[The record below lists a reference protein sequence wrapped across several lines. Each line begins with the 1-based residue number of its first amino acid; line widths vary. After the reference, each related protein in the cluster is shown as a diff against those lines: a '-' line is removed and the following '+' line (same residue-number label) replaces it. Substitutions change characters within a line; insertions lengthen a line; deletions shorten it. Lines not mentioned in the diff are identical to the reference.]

1 MANTTYNIDIQVQS
15 KSLGQLEEEL
25 SQINAELKQVK
36 VGSEAFKDLSKQ
48 SQNVTKQ
55 LEKVNNQIK
64 GVTMEDKFTAANG
77 AVKLLGGSLAGVV
90 GTLGVMGIESEAFG
104 EFEKKAASAIAV
116 AVGFRD
122 VAEGLRDM
130 RTALKGVTAAQLASN
145 AAALANPYVA
155 VGAAV
160 AALTVGL
167 AKYASSLT
175 DDVVPWTTSLKN
187 AFLSFGDAAKY
198 ARLQTESYAEGLTKL
213 KEAQDTL
220 QMERSIAVLQAFG
233 QETLDLEIAL
243 QERKL
248 AALEEGS
255 EEYDKAF
262 TDILVLRAKRAKK
275 QGEDQAAAFEKGRQ
289 EKLKQLQEK
298 WKLEED
304 MAKLNKEWGEYQGDV
319 AAEAFAAMFNKTVK
333 EEIDFGQ
340 GFIDSLEDA
349 DFEEELFGPTGMVG
363 KFQNG
368 LQEAIDKTI
377 GDKANWDS
385 FLNTATEAFDSLTD
399 ASQQRYDRELL
410 NLERQRNAIVSN
422 IHLTEEERNAA
433 LARQEEK
440 EKQVEIRRI
449 KAERDQFQLKQ
460 MLILMETVMNA
471 KMYAQ
476 EEIQIAKLNVSKA
489 TATAQEIA
497 LAGAAATGKAAMSLG
512 SFVAALGPFG
522 IAAFA
527 VSIGGIIASIIS
539 ARKKAKAQIA
549 AIGGGSG
556 APSGT
561 SGFSSPSPSL
571 PTVQQQAPQ
580 QPQIQPTTRTYVLS
594 GDVTSAQ
601 EADAKLSRKRTL
613 G

>member
-90 GTLGVMGIESEAFG
+90 GTLGIFGVESEAFG
-104 EFEKKAASAIAV
+104 EFEKRAASAIAV

-130 RTALKGVTAAQLASN
+130 RTALKGVTVAQLKAN

-319 AAEAFAAMFNKTVK
+319 AAESFAAMFNKTVK

-385 FLNTATEAFDSLTD
+385 FLSTANSAFDSLTD

-410 NLERQRNAIVSN
+410 NLDRQRSAIESN
-422 IHLTEEERNAA
+422 IHLSEEERIASLN
-433 LARQEEK
+433 RIEEK
-440 EKQVEIRRI
+440 EKQTEIRRI

-497 LAGAAATGKAAMSLG
+497 LAGAAQVGKASMSLG

-527 VSIGGIIASIIS
+527 VSIGGIIASIVS

-549 AIGGGSG
+549 AIGGSSS

-561 SGFSSPSPSL
+561 SGFSAPSL

-580 QPQIQPTTRTYVLS
+580 APQIQPTTRTYVLS

>member
-90 GTLGVMGIESEAFG
+90 GTLGIFGVESEAFG
-104 EFEKKAASAIAV
+104 EFEKRAASAIAV

-130 RTALKGVTAAQLASN
+130 RTALKGVTVAQLKAN

-319 AAEAFAAMFNKTVK
+319 AAESFAAMFNKTVK

-385 FLNTATEAFDSLTD
+385 FLSTANSAFDSLTD

-410 NLERQRNAIVSN
+410 NLDRQRSAIESN
-422 IHLTEEERNAA
+422 IHLSEEERIASLN
-433 LARQEEK
+433 RIEEK
-440 EKQVEIRRI
+440 EKQTEIRRI

-527 VSIGGIIASIIS
+527 VSLGGIIASIVS

-549 AIGGGSG
+549 AIGGSSS

-561 SGFSSPSPSL
+561 SGFSAPSL

>member
-15 KSLGQLEEEL
+15 KSLGQLEAEL
-25 SQINAELKQVK
+25 AQINAELKEVK
-36 VGSEAFKDLSKQ
+36 VGSKAFKELSKQ
-48 SQNVTKQ
+48 SQDVTKQ

-130 RTALKGVTAAQLASN
+130 RTALKGVTVAQLKAN

-175 DDVVPWTTSLKN
+175 NDVVPWTTTLTN

-198 ARLQTESYAEGLTKL
+198 AKLQAESYAEGLTKL

-233 QETLDLEIAL
+233 EDTLDLEIAL
-243 QERKL
+243 QEKKL
-248 AALEEGS
+248 KALEEGS
-255 EEYDKAF
+255 EEYDKTL

-275 QGEDQAAAFEKGRQ
+275 QGEDQAKAFEDGRAK
-289 EKLKQLQEK
+289 KLKELQEK

-333 EEIDFGQ
+333 EEINFGE
-340 GFIDSLEDA
+340 GFIQSLEDA
-349 DFEEELFGPTGMVG
+349 EFDEELFGPTGFVG

-385 FLNTATEAFDSLTD
+385 FLSTANQAFDSLTD

-410 NLERQRNAIVSN
+410 NLERQRSAVETN
-422 IHLTEEERNAA
+422 INLSEEQRIAA
-433 LARQEEK
+433 LTKIEEK
-440 EKQVEIRRI
+440 EKQAEIRRI

-460 MLILMETVMNA
+460 MLILAETVMNA

-497 LAGAAATGKAAMSLG
+497 LAGAAATGKASMSLG

-527 VSIGGIIASIIS
+527 ASIGGIIASIVS

-549 AIGGGSG
+549 AIGGGTS

-561 SGFSSPSPSL
+561 SGFSAPSL
-571 PTVQQQAPQ
+571 PQVQTQAPQ
-580 QPQIQPTTRTYVLS
+580 QPQIAPTTRTYVLS

>member
-25 SQINAELKQVK
+25 SQINAELKEVK
-36 VGSEAFKDLSKQ
+36 VGSKAFKELSKQ
-48 SQNVTKQ
+48 SQTVTKQ

-130 RTALKGVTAAQLASN
+130 RTALKGVTVAQLKAN

-175 DDVVPWTTSLKN
+175 NDVVPWTTSLTN

-198 ARLQTESYAEGLTKL
+198 ARLQAESYAEGLTKL

-233 QETLDLEIAL
+233 QDTLDLEIAL
-243 QERKL
+243 QEKKL
-248 AALEEGS
+248 KALEEGS
-255 EEYDKAF
+255 EEYDKTF
-262 TDILVLRAKRAKK
+262 TDILVLRAQRAKK
-275 QGEDQAAAFEKGRQ
+275 QGEDQAKAFEDGRAK
-289 EKLKQLQEK
+289 KLKELQEK

-304 MAKLNKEWGEYQGDV
+304 MAALNKEWGEYQGDI
-319 AAEAFAAMFNKTVK
+319 AAQAFAGMFNKTVK
-333 EEIDFGQ
+333 EEINFGE
-340 GFIDSLEDA
+340 GFIESLEDA
-349 DFEEELFGPTGMVG
+349 EFEEELFGPTGMVG

-385 FLNTATEAFDSLTD
+385 FLSTANSAFNSLTD

-527 VSIGGIIASIIS
+527 VSIGGIIASIVS

-549 AIGGGSG
+549 AIGGGSS

-561 SGFSSPSPSL
+561 SGFSSPTL

-580 QPQIQPTTRTYVLS
+580 QPQIQATTRTYVLS

>member
-15 KSLGQLEEEL
+15 KSLGQLEAEL
-25 SQINAELKQVK
+25 SQINAELKEVQL
-36 VGSEAFKDLSKQ
+36 GSKAFKELSKR
-48 SQNVTKQ
+48 SQDVTKD

-64 GVTMEDKFTAANG
+64 GITMEDKFTAANG

-90 GTLGVMGIESEAFG
+90 GTLGIMGIESEAFG

-130 RTALKGVTAAQLASN
+130 RTALKGVTAAQIKANLAV
-145 AAALANPYVA
+145 LANPYVLVA
-155 VGAAV
+155 TAV
-160 AALTVGL
+160 AGLTVGL

-175 DDVVPWTTSLKN
+175 NDVVPWTETLKN
-187 AFLSFGDAAKY
+187 AFFSLGDAAKY
-198 ARLQTESYAEGLTKL
+198 ADLQAQSYARNLTKL
-213 KEAQDTL
+213 KEVNDTL

-233 QETLDLEIAL
+233 EDTLDLEIAL
-243 QERKL
+243 AERKL
-248 AALEEGS
+248 KELKEGS

-262 TDILVLRAKRAKK
+262 TDILVLRAKRAKQ
-275 QGEDQAAAFEKGRQ
+275 QGEDQASAFEKARQ
-289 EKLKQLQEK
+289 DKLKELQEK

-304 MAKLNKEWGEYQGDV
+304 IAKLNKEWGEYQGDL
-319 AAEAFAAMFNKTVK
+319 AAQAFADMFNKTVK
-333 EEIDFGQ
+333 EEINFGE
-340 GFIDSLEDA
+340 GFIQSLEDA
-349 DFEEELFGPTGMVG
+349 EFDEKLFGPDGFVG

-385 FLNTATEAFDSLTD
+385 FLNTANQAFDSISD

-410 NLERQRNAIVSN
+410 NLERQRSAVETN
-422 IHLTEEERNAA
+422 INLSEEQRLAA
-433 LARQEEK
+433 LTHIEEK
-440 EKQVEIRRI
+440 EKQAEIRRI
-449 KAERDQFQLKQ
+449 KAERDQFQLKE

-527 VSIGGIIASIIS
+527 VSIGGIIASIVS

-561 SGFSSPSPSL
+561 SGFSAPTL
-571 PTVQQQAPQ
+571 PQVQTQAPT
-580 QPQIQPTTRTYVLS
+580 QPQIAPTTRTYVLS

>member
-15 KSLGQLEEEL
+15 KSLGQLEAEL
-25 SQINAELKQVK
+25 SKINAQLKKVK
-36 VGSEAFKDLSKQ
+36 VGSKAFKELSKE

-130 RTALKGVTAAQLASN
+130 RTALKGVTAAQIKANLAV
-145 AAALANPYVA
+145 LANPYVLVA
-155 VGAAV
+155 TAV
-160 AALTVGL
+160 AGLTVGL

-175 DDVVPWTTSLKN
+175 NDVVPWTETLKN
-187 AFLSFGDAAKY
+187 AFFSLGDAAKY
-198 ARLQTESYAEGLTKL
+198 ADLQAQSYARNLTKL
-213 KEAQDTL
+213 KEVNDTL

-233 QETLDLEIAL
+233 EDTLDLEIAL
-243 QERKL
+243 AERKL
-248 AALEEGS
+248 KELKEGS

-262 TDILVLRAKRAKK
+262 TDILVLRAKRAKQ
-275 QGEDQAAAFEKGRQ
+275 QGEDQASAFEKARQ
-289 EKLKQLQEK
+289 DKLKELQEK

-304 MAKLNKEWGEYQGDV
+304 IAKLNKEWGEYQGDL
-319 AAEAFAAMFNKTVK
+319 AAQAFADMFNKTVK
-333 EEIDFGQ
+333 EEINFGE
-340 GFIDSLEDA
+340 GFIQSLEDA
-349 DFEEELFGPTGMVG
+349 EFDEKLFGPDGFVG

-385 FLNTATEAFDSLTD
+385 FLNTANQAFDSISD

-410 NLERQRNAIVSN
+410 NLERQRSAVETN
-422 IHLTEEERNAA
+422 INLSEEQRLAA
-433 LARQEEK
+433 LTHIEEK
-440 EKQVEIRRI
+440 EKQAEIRRI

-527 VSIGGIIASIIS
+527 VSIGGIIASIVS

-561 SGFSSPSPSL
+561 SGFSAPTL
-571 PTVQQQAPQ
+571 PQVQAQAPT
-580 QPQIQPTTRTYVLS
+580 QPQIAPTTRTYVLS

>member
-25 SQINAELKQVK
+25 SQINAELKQVQ
-36 VGSEAFKDLSKQ
+36 VGSKAFKELSKQ
-48 SQNVTKQ
+48 SQNVTKE
-55 LEKVNNQIK
+55 LEKVNTQIK
-64 GVTMEDKFTAANG
+64 GITVEDKFTAANG

-90 GTLGVMGIESEAFG
+90 GALGVFGSESEVMA
-104 EFEKKAASAIAV
+104 EFQKKAASAIAV

-130 RTALKGVTAAQLASN
+130 QKALKGVTVAQLRAN
-145 AAALANPYVA
+145 AAALANPYVL

-175 DDVVPWTTSLKN
+175 NDVVPWTETLKN
-187 AFLSFGDAAKY
+187 ALFSLGDAAKY
-198 ARLQTESYAEGLTKL
+198 ADLQAQSYARNLTKL
-213 KEAQDTL
+213 KEAQDSL
-220 QMERSIAVLQAFG
+220 QMERSIAVLKAFG
-233 QETLDLEIAL
+233 EDTIDLEITLA
-243 QERKL
+243 ERKL
-248 AALEEGS
+248 QELEKGS

-262 TDILVLRAKRAKK
+262 TDILVLRAQRAKQ
-275 QGEDQAAAFEKGRQ
+275 QGERQAIAFETARQ
-289 EKLKQLQEK
+289 NKLKELQEK
-298 WKLEED
+298 WKLEDD
-304 MAKLNKEWGEYQGDV
+304 MAALNKEWGEYQGDL
-319 AAEAFAAMFNKTVK
+319 AAQAFADMFSKTIK
-333 EEIDFGQ
+333 EELNFGQ
-340 GFIDSLEDA
+340 DVVDSLEFEG
-349 DFEEELFGPTGMVG
+349 FEEELFGPDGFVG

-368 LQEAIDKTI
+368 LQNAIDKTI

-385 FLNTATEAFDSLTD
+385 FLSTANQAFDSLTD

-410 NLERQRNAIVSN
+410 NLERQRSTIETNTKLSEQERINALNRI
-422 IHLTEEERNAA
+422 
-433 LARQEEK
+433 EEK
-440 EKQVEIRRI
+440 EKQAEVRRI

-460 MLILMETVMNA
+460 MLILAETVMNA

-522 IAAFA
+522 VAAFA
-527 VSIGGIIASIIS
+527 VSIGGIIASIVS

-549 AIGGGSG
+549 AIGGGGG

-561 SGFSSPSPSL
+561 SGFSAPTLPSIQ
-571 PTVQQQAPQ
+571 TQAPQ
-580 QPQIQPTTRTYVLS
+580 QPQIAPTTRTYVLA